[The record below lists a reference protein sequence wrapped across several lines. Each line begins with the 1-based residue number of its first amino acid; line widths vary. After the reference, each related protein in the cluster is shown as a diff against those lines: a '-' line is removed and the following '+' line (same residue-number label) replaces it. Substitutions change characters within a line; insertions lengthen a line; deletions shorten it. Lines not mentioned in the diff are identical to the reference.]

1 MSIETYLTRIK
12 ASRDAIRAKLVSM
25 GLAVSGDQLHRLAEV
40 ISAMVDQGAVKVTV
54 KGGETYTIPAG
65 FHNGSGTVTGLAGG
79 GSYEL
84 QAKTVTPTKS
94 LQRVVPDEGYVG
106 LSGVTV
112 NAIPDVYHDTTR
124 VTAEVGDVL
133 SGKMIVLANGI
144 LAAGTMPDNGAV
156 SETLDADTVSYTIPK
171 GSHSGTGTVRIV
183 PEERTV
189 TPTKSVQ
196 TVRPVSG
203 MVLSRVSV
211 AAIPEKYQDVSRVN
225 AVAKSVKVGARFV
238 ASDGTLVEGTMP
250 SNGPMDKTI
259 DGLTTT
265 YVTIPMGYTNGG
277 TVSLTNDIEARLVKI

>member
-171 GSHSGTGTVRIV
+171 GSHSGTGMVRIV